1 MNIGFDCQYVQKDN
15 AKGVARKESKDKSA
29 FVVVPRRD
37 NQSAES
43 SIKGISEIETCNS
56 FCFISYSA
64 SPHLIFYPYLSLH
77 EQNAKWHVLFFPP
90 PHPLDTHTHKF
101 NLYLVAFLFELK
113 MPSMQCDTTSSY
125 LRNAWTIH

>member
-64 SPHLIFYPYLSLH
+64 SPHLMFYYQLSLH
-77 EQNAKWHVLFFPP
+77 EQNAKWHFRPP
-90 PHPLDTHTHKF
+90 PTPPKKSCI
-101 NLYLVAFLFELK
+101 VASIFELK
-113 MPSMQCDTTSSY
+113 MPGMWCNMTSAFVSPVSS
-125 LRNAWTIH
+125 NP